1 MDIKNIL
8 TVLLLLQIS
17 AVQPA
22 TANTDLLVP
31 GSRPNIVVIMVD
43 DLEEEGFDEALDAGL
58 LPGIQTVFAQNGLR
72 FSNSF
77 VTNSLCC
84 PSRVTFLTG
93 QYAHNHGVLDNLP
106 PYGFDAFD
114 DASTLATWLHDGGYK
129 TGMIGKYLNGYRSTR
144 DLNDNGTIEN
154 NEKKYVPPGWD
165 YWNILVDP
173 LTFVMYDYVM
183 LEKPLDSNNRV
194 ITKYPDK
201 YQTDLL
207 AEKAVGFIEAIE
219 SYDEAPF
226 FLWVSSVAPHG
237 ESALRGTGT
246 VKTCGTTM
254 GPLTYI
260 RPAMRHRGLA
270 DSLLKTKTAA
280 FNESD
285 ISDKPLWL
293 RQRAPNP
300 MTEATVDCM
309 ENAYRRRIESLIAVD
324 DLVKRVVGSL
334 RNMGEED
341 TILMF
346 LSDNGFMM
354 GEHRLA
360 KKLVVYEDAIRV
372 PLFMRDLSV
381 AHGAVIDDLVINN
394 DMAPTLSDLA
404 GVTPGLPVDGR
415 SILPRLE
422 ISPTGPWRQRLL
434 VEHFPHGGNSD
445 PMAGY
450 YTAIR
455 EHGNSNQSPFL
466 YVEHK
471 GSTDPLAS
479 WPGCTDDL
487 CEFYKLA
494 ADPLQL
500 FSLHREP
507 GWANFLT
514 GLSGVLG
521 SMRDCAGDTCRA
533 LEDGALQDLLTTQ

>member
-1 MDIKNIL
+1 MSIKF
-8 TVLLLLQIS
+8 TMTALLLIAISTLQL
-17 AVQPA
+17 A

-43 DLEEEGFDEALDAGL
+43 DLDEGAFDDALGAGL

-106 PYGFDAFD
+106 PYGFSAFND
-114 DASTLATWLHDGGYK
+114 TSTLATWLQDGGYK
-129 TGMIGKYLNGYRSTR
+129 TGMVGKYLNGYNATR

-154 NEKKYVPPGWD
+154 AERQYVPPGWD

-173 LTFVMYDYVM
+173 LTFIMYDYVM
-183 LEKPLDSNNRV
+183 IEKQLDASNRV
-194 ITKYPDK
+194 VTKYPDK
-201 YQTDLL
+201 YQTDLI
-207 AEKAVGFIEAIE
+207 AEKAVGFIEAVE
-219 SYDEAPF
+219 TYDDSPF
-226 FLWVSSVAPHG
+226 FLWVSSAAPHG

-246 VKTCGTTM
+246 VRTCATPM
-254 GPLTYI
+254 GPLTFI
-260 RPAMRHRGLA
+260 RPARRHVGLA
-270 DSLLKTKTAA
+270 NILMKTRTAA
-280 FNESD
+280 FNEED
-285 ISDKPLWL
+285 ISDKPFWL

-300 MTEATVDCM
+300 MSAEAADCV
-309 ENAYRRRIESLIAVD
+309 EEAYRRRIDSLIAVD

-334 RNMGEED
+334 RNMGEQD
-341 TILMF
+341 TVLLF
-346 LSDNGFMM
+346 LSDNGFML

-360 KKLVVYEDAIRV
+360 KKLVVYEEAIRV

-394 DMAPTLSDLA
+394 DMASTLSDLA
-404 GVTPGLPVDGR
+404 GVVPGLLVDGR

-422 ISPTGPWRQRLL
+422 INPTGSWRQRLL
-434 VEHFPHGGNSD
+434 VEHFPHGGDSD
-445 PMAGY
+445 PMAGFY
-450 YTAIR
+450 AAIR
-455 EHGNSNQSPFL
+455 EQGTGNQSPFL

-471 GSTDPLAS
+471 GSTDPLAL

-500 FSLHREP
+500 VSLHREP
-507 GWANFLT
+507 GWSSFLSN
-514 GLSGVLG
+514 LSGILG
-521 SMRDCAGDTCRA
+521 NMRECVGDTCRMF
-533 LEDGALQDLLTTQ
+533 EDASLQELVAGQ